1 MAISLVKKVFEFL
14 LAKEDQRF
22 TTKEIASWICEVYP
36 DEYRKKLEQSE
47 SLQTEEDLVQQIASE
62 ISAQRKRLQDKH
74 PIKIT
79 GDRPQKYYYTQR
91 SEAEEVVEAEA
102 KLKEHDL
109 YPLLSKYLWDEF
121 SLYSKRIDEKHSSN
135 KQGSK
140 GNKWLHP
147 DLVALEDLSV
157 EWVQEVKDCVTAYA
171 DKRTKLWSFE
181 VKILINRS
189 NVREC
194 FFQAVAN
201 SSWAN
206 FGYLVAS
213 GIEGRGTIQE
223 LHMLSSAYGIGFI
236 LLDLDNLAES
246 QILIPAKE
254 RLEIS
259 WDVANRLTAENKDFM
274 NFIKLV
280 GHYQKTGS
288 IDASWDHVP
297 GDDKAQDRIP

>member
-1 MAISLVKKVFEFL
+1 MATTLVERVLGFL
-14 LAKEDQRF
+14 QEKEDQRF
-22 TTKEIASWICEVYP
+22 TAREIASWIYETYP
-36 DEYRKKLEQSE
+36 DEYQKKLERSE
-47 SLQTEEDLVQQIASE
+47 SLQTERDLVQQIATE
-62 ISAQRKRLQDKH
+62 IRSNRPRLQGKH
-74 PIKIT
+74 SIKTT
-79 GDRPQKYYYTQR
+79 GDHPKKYYYTQK

-109 YPLLSKYLWDEF
+109 YPLLSKYLRDEF
-121 SLYSKRIDEKHSSN
+121 SLYSKRIDEKRSSN

-213 GIEGRGTIQE
+213 GIEGRGTLQE

-274 NFIKLV
+274 DFIKLV

-297 GDDKAQDRIP
+297 KR